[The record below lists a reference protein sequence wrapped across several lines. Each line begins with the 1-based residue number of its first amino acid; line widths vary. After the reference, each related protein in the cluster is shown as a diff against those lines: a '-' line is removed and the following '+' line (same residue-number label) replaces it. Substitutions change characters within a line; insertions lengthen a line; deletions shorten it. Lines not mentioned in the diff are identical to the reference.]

1 MAAFGVE
8 VAVIEKIWKATDFY
22 LFIYIFFLWK
32 PLNYLFCSW
41 LTLWDLDMAL
51 RKVDNAF
58 GEFTEQEAVC
68 FVVQNSIV
76 FSNSNWNQILFNE

>member
-1 MAAFGVE
+1 
-8 VAVIEKIWKATDFY
+8 
-22 LFIYIFFLWK
+22 
-32 PLNYLFCSW
+32 
-41 LTLWDLDMAL
+41 MAL

-76 FSNSNWNQILFNE
+76 FSNSN